1 MRLEDSVASFQLNS
15 SLVPGHIFN
24 CHLELVLDQTDLG
37 KNDLFL
43 FYCFNE
49 ITNSESRICESFI
62 EYI

>member
-37 KNDLFL
+37 FFVYFDSMSL
-43 FYCFNE
+43 NE
-49 ITNSESRICESFI
+49 EGEDEAGGQCGII
-62 EYI
+62 